1 MWKIIFWVRRISGEH
16 TSVTARHTDTLH
28 GNLIPQIYSLIPT
41 IPNNPHPK
49 YSQPHPLSQIF
60 QKKLTQIQPIQ
71 QNKLKWHVTRCPRW
85 LANLLLVDL
94 LTLKKSGVNWILM
107 DLIGVKISH
116 SLGVGGWC
124 GSSQICGVDSG
135 AVVWG
140 FLYVS
145 NSFYTISKLW
155 EGLRLVITVSFDN
168 GVKYNI

>member
-1 MWKIIFWVRRISGEH
+1 MGVH

-49 YSQPHPLSQIF
+49 YSQPHPLSLIY
-60 QKKLTQIQPIQ
+60 QKSSHRFNRF
-71 QNKLKWHVTRCPRW
+71 NKTNRNGMSLVAPHW

-94 LTLKKSGVNWILM
+94 LTRWPVDFLKK
-107 DLIGVKISH
+107 IGVKIPNSH
-116 SLGVGGWC
+116 EVVGGGWC
-124 GSSQICGVDSG
+124 GSSRICGGDSG